1 MNKYSIIVT
10 VFNKEKYISRCIDSI
25 LSQKYKDF
33 DLIIVDDGST
43 DNSENI
49 INNYKDTRIKYYKKS
64 NSGVSDTRNYSINK
78 VITKYFTF
86 VDADDY
92 VSDKL
97 LCTIDKI
104 ITDDIDVLSFNIKI
118 NNSDELKPSFDT
130 NGEEAIIKLINSNKL
145 FDTPVAYLY
154 NTDYFKNNKFKYAV
168 GKVHEDFGLTPL
180 TILKANRVI
189 SISDCLY
196 FYDKNNE
203 GITGSKNNKKKAW
216 DMLYHF
222 DYSYKEVNNL
232 NINRNT
238 KKIFNSFLANSLI
251 NKLSTLKEDYNE
263 YLLELKKRK
272 INTLL
277 LSNNLMRLLKKIL
290 ITININMYIKLFL
303 KENKND

>member
-10 VFNKEKYISRCIDSI
+10 VFNKEKYLSRCIDSI
-25 LSQKYKDF
+25 LNQKYKDF

-49 INNYKDTRIKYYKKS
+49 IKNYKDIRIKYYRKS
-64 NSGVSDTRNYSINK
+64 NGGVSDTRNYGINK
-78 VITKYFTF
+78 VNTKYFTF

-118 NNSDELKPSFDT
+118 NNNDELKPSFDT

-154 NTDYFKNNKFKYAV
+154 NTDYFKNNNFKYAIN
-168 GKVHEDFGLTPL
+168 KVHEDFGLTPL
-180 TILKANRVI
+180 TILKASRVK
-189 SISDCLY
+189 SITDCLY

-222 DYSYKEVNNL
+222 DYLYKEVNNL
-232 NINRNT
+232 NINKNT

-272 INTLL
+272 INSLL
-277 LSNNLMRLLKKIL
+277 LSNSLMRLFKKIL
-290 ITININMYIKLFL
+290 ITININVYIKLFL